1 VRARACVCVWRRIH
15 MGDALRNP
23 ISVEFQVK
31 SSQVKSNSK
40 WRSPVRL
47 LWCPSLARAI
57 GRAELGATGTTGYKP
72 RVGASSPSSCSCILI
87 IAVST
92 RRPRASTSCLFQEV
106 YTVRQCNTAPGR
118 RWERSGACA
127 SARVLLRWA
136 EEMPVGSGRDR
147 R

>member
-1 VRARACVCVWRRIH
+1 MRACVCGAESTSLTLCGIRFLW
-15 MGDALRNP
+15 N
-23 ISVEFQVK
+23 FK
-31 SSQVKSNSK
+31 SSQVKSSQIQNGGRQSAFFGAPRWRERSGVQNSAQPAPLDT
-40 WRSPVRL
+40 SPESGHQRIIPIFL
-47 LWCPSLARAI
+47 F
-57 GRAELGATGTTGYKP
+57 
-72 RVGASSPSSCSCILI
+72 LI

-136 EEMPVGSGRDR
+136 EEMPVGSR
-147 R
+147 